1 MYDTN
6 PHTTMTIRHAL
17 ALLAGCCLLSAAS
30 AQYLTSNDFSSN
42 NIGSLGQ
49 YSLGANA
56 GTWTVDTGNSWL
68 EYTASLTNSSRV
80 LTMNSSGGS
89 SYTEDW
95 TASLTLTNL
104 ATPTSGY
111 NLISMQV
118 FAAGA
123 DYGFFNVGLYRT
135 ASGTSGVLFEKGRT
149 TDGTSGTYTFVS
161 YVAAESDFTDV
172 LVRMSHN
179 SSTKNITLGYSLDG
193 GATYNDD
200 FVTFNPNTQFV
211 SNWTNETS
219 AGNWYASPTNGYSF
233 RILARNSADATIA
246 GDLMY
251 ADSFSVTAG
260 ATAIPE
266 PSTYAALAGLGA
278 LGLAFWRRRQA
289 RSVA

>member
-1 MYDTN
+1 MQL
-6 PHTTMTIRHAL
+6 RHL
-17 ALLAGCCLLSAAS
+17 LVQLAGCCLLTAAS

-42 NIGSLGQ
+42 NIGSLDQ
-49 YSLGANA
+49 YSLGANT
-56 GTWTVDTGNSWL
+56 GTWTVDTGDSRL
-68 EYTASLTNSSRV
+68 EYTASLADSSRV
-80 LTMNSSGGS
+80 LNMNSTGGS
-89 SYTEDW
+89 SYTESW

-111 NLISMQV
+111 NLVSMQV

-161 YVAAESDFTDV
+161 YVTAESDFTNV
-172 LVRMSHN
+172 LVRMSHD
-179 SSTKNITLGYSLDG
+179 SATKAITLGYSFDG
-193 GATYNDD
+193 GATYAGS
-200 FVTFNPNTQFV
+200 TYFNPNTAFSGSYSSDV
-211 SNWTNETS
+211 H
-219 AGNWYASPTNGYSF
+219 AGNWYATPTNGYSF

-278 LGLAFWRRRQA
+278 LGLAFWRRR
-289 RSVA
+289 RSVSAACPSAPSNSP